1 MPDHEH
7 TTVEQP
13 AIDQLVELGYVW
25 IEGSACAPGAPAGER
40 QSLRDVVLE
49 PRLAAAIRRLNPWL
63 SDDNLAKVVRDLTVV
78 QAASLIE
85 ANQFLHEA
93 LVRYLSYD
101 QDLGKGRKG
110 QTVKVIDF
118 DNPDN
123 NEFLVVSQFRVQG
136 PTEIIIPDLTI
147 FVNGLPLA
155 VIECKSPYITDPMET
170 GIDQLMRYMN
180 RRHPLDHEGAERLFW
195 YNQVSVATYGDQAR
209 MATISALPEHF
220 LEWKDPY
227 PLTMADLGGKP
238 NSQQLLLAG
247 VFSREMLLDLVR
259 NFVVFDTVEG
269 KIIKKMARY
278 QQFRAVC
285 KTVQRLKCG
294 GSRRDRGGVIWH
306 TQGSGKSLTMVFL
319 AARIRR
325 DPELKTHKL
334 LFLTD
339 RTALDGQLTETFR
352 RCQDETVHHAGS
364 IASLKALLRTDN
376 SDLVMGMLQK
386 FQEDEWGQ
394 PEVLNTS
401 DKIIL
406 MADEAHRGQYT
417 TLGVNINV
425 ALPNAAKIA
434 FTGTPLVRTQKTT
447 SEFGTYIDTYK
458 IDEAV
463 RDGAT
468 VQIVYEGRESQTKV
482 TGHSL
487 DRLFDQYFAEKTAEE
502 RAEIRRRYGKERA
515 VLEAPKRIEM
525 VCRDLLDHY
534 RQHIQPNGLKA
545 MIVTASRLA
554 AIRYKEALDSL
565 NAPESAVVI
574 SGSHNDEPCYHPH
587 SDPTHVQQAIER
599 FKKPMAE
606 EPLSLIIVKDMLLT
620 GFDVPVCQVMYLDR
634 RLTDHALL
642 QAIARV
648 NRTRRG
654 KFRGYVVDYYGLSD
668 YLQDAL
674 EIFSKD
680 DVGGAL
686 KPLKDELPRLERRHA
701 RAVRFFEGIDR
712 DNLDACVDALED
724 EDVRAVFGMALR
736 QFLESMDIV
745 MPNPMAAPF
754 LPDLKWLG
762 LIQIRARNR
771 FRPANSDLFGC
782 SDKVRKLIDEHVYS
796 TGVDPKIKPMEIFD
810 PGFPAH
816 VQAARTPRARASEIE
831 HAIKHHITVHVG
843 QNPEYYGK
851 LSERLEDILKQHH
864 EKWEALVQLLLD
876 FRDTM
881 ETERI
886 ERAEDLGLTDR
897 EYAFY
902 SILRA
907 EVGTPEDIPLYPL
920 EQEVRRINGRL
931 VAELE
936 EVTEIVDFFKKADEG
951 KRVRLKIKRA
961 LLGSKLPL
969 EAKARNRIVDRFME
983 LARVRFQDR

>member
-7 TTVEQP
+7 TTVERP
-13 AIDQLVELGYVW
+13 AIDQLIGLGYCW
-25 IEGSACAPGAPAGER
+25 IDGAEFAPGAPAGER

-49 PRLAAAIRRLNPWL
+49 PRLRAAVRRINPWI

-85 ANQFLHEA
+85 GNQFIHES

-123 NEFLVVSQFRVQG
+123 NEFMVVSQLRVQG
-136 PTEIIIPDLTI
+136 PTEVIVLDLVI

-180 RRHPLDHEGAERLFW
+180 RRHPLDQEGAERLFW

-209 MATISALPEHF
+209 MGTVSALPEHF

-227 PLTMADLGGKP
+227 PLTLADLGGKP
-238 NSQQLLLAG
+238 KSQQTLLAG
-247 VFSREMLLDLVR
+247 VFRRETFLDLVR
-259 NFVVFDTVEG
+259 NFVVFDTVDG
-269 KIIKKMARY
+269 RTIKKVARY

-285 KTVQRLKCG
+285 KAVQRLKHG
-294 GSRRDRGGVIWH
+294 GSRRERGGIVWH

-319 AARIRR
+319 AAKIRR
-325 DPELKTHKL
+325 EPELKDHKL
-334 LFLTD
+334 VFITD
-339 RTALDGQLTETFR
+339 RTALDEQLTDTLR

-364 IASLKALLRTDN
+364 IARLKALLRKDS

-386 FQEDEWGQ
+386 FQEDDWGD
-394 PEVLNTS
+394 PEVLNAS

-406 MADEAHRGQYT
+406 MVDEAHRGQYT

-425 ALPNAAKIA
+425 GLPNAVKIA
-434 FTGTPLVRTQKTT
+434 FTGTPLVKSQKTT
-447 SEFGTYIDTYK
+447 NEFGTYIDTYK

-482 TGHSL
+482 TGDSL
-487 DRLFDQYFAEKTAEE
+487 DRLFEQYFAEKTAAE
-502 RAEIRRRYGKERA
+502 RAEIKRKYGQELA

-534 RQHIQPNGLKA
+534 RQHIQPNGFKA
-545 MIVTASRLA
+545 MVVTASRLA
-554 AIRYKEALDSL
+554 AIRYKEALDRL

-574 SGSHNDEPCYHPH
+574 SGAHNDEPFYHPH
-587 SDPTHVQQAIER
+587 SDPVHVHQAIER

-606 EPLSLIIVKDMLLT
+606 DPLSLIIVKDMLLT

-634 RLTDHALL
+634 KLTDHTLL

-668 YLQDAL
+668 YLQEAL
-674 EIFSKD
+674 EVFSKD
-680 DVGGAL
+680 DVEGAL

-724 EDVRAVFGMALR
+724 SDVRGEFNLALR

-754 LPDLKWLG
+754 IPDLKGLG

-771 FRPANSDLFGC
+771 FRPANPDLFGC
-782 SDKVRKLIDEHVYS
+782 GEKVRQLIDAHVYS
-796 TGVDPKIKPMEIFD
+796 TGVDPKIPPLEVFD
-810 PGFPAH
+810 PGFPAY
-816 VQAARTPRARASEIE
+816 VQAAKTPRARASEIE
-831 HAIKHHITVHVG
+831 HAIKHHITVHLE
-843 QNPEYYGK
+843 QDPEYYRK
-851 LSERLEDILKQHH
+851 LSEKLQGIIQAHH
-864 EKWEALVQLLLD
+864 EKWEVLVQLLLD
-876 FRDTM
+876 FRGTM
-881 ETERI
+881 ETERA

-902 SILRA
+902 NILRA
-907 EVGTPEDIPLYPL
+907 EVGTPADVPLYTL
-920 EQEVRRINGRL
+920 EDEVRRVNARL

-936 EVTEIVDFFKKADEG
+936 TVTGIVDFFKKADEE
-951 KRVRLKIKRA
+951 KRVRLTIKRT
-961 LLGSKLPL
+961 LMNSKLPL
-969 EAKARNRIVDRFME
+969 DAKARSRIVDRFME
-983 LARVRFQDR
+983 LARVRF